1 MGKLVRSRN
10 RVLAGVCAG
19 IAEYFKW
26 NVSTLRLIW
35 IVLSVIGVGSPILF
49 YLILWI
55 VMPEARL
62 GGDYAER
69 MQKRLGE
76 RR

>member
-1 MGKLVRSRN
+1 MKRLVRSADRKI
-10 RVLAGVCAG
+10 AGVCAG
-19 IAEYFKW
+19 VAEYFDW
-26 NVSTLRLIW
+26 NVRTLRLIW
-35 IVLSVIGVGSPILF
+35 FVAAFVGVGSPVLF

-62 GGDYAER
+62 GDSYAER
-69 MQKRLGE
+69 MQRRLGD

>member
-19 IAEYFKW
+19 IAEHFNW

-35 IVLSVIGVGSPILF
+35 IVLSVIGVASPILF

-62 GGDYAER
+62 SGDYAER

>member
-35 IVLSVIGVGSPILF
+35 IVLSVIGVGSPVLF

>member
-35 IVLSVIGVGSPILF
+35 IVLSLIGVGSPVLF

>member
-35 IVLSVIGVGSPILF
+35 IVLSLIGVGSPILF

-69 MQKRLGE
+69 MQKRLDE

>member
-26 NVSTLRLIW
+26 NVGTLRLIW
-35 IVLSVIGVGSPILF
+35 IVLSLISVGSPILF

-69 MQKRLGE
+69 MQKRLDE

>member
-26 NVSTLRLIW
+26 NVSTMRLIW
-35 IVLSVIGVGSPILF
+35 IVLSVIGVGSPVLF

-76 RR
+76 RH